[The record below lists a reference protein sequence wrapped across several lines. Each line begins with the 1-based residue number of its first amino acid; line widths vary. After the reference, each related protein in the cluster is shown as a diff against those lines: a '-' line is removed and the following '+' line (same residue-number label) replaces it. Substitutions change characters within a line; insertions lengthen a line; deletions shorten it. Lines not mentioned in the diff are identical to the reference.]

1 MAQETNDSNQYGDIN
16 INVTVSGTEEDG
28 QDGQQRGCGCGC
40 NPCCCAKEQKPT
52 VSITP
57 KVTVIQ
63 KHYHAGGCC
72 PPVAPI
78 GFHNQIWGTHSTHC
92 PGDDCG
98 CVETTTNCPEK

>member
-1 MAQETNDSNQYGDIN
+1 MAEDNKTSTEYGDVN
-16 INVTVSGTEEDG
+16 INVTVSAAEEEDNH
-28 QDGQQRGCGCGC
+28 DCGCGC
-40 NPCCCAKEQKPT
+40 NPCGCGCKENKPAPA
-52 VSITP
+52 VTP
-57 KVTVIQ
+57 KITVIQ

-78 GFHNQIWGTHSTHC
+78 GFHNQVWGTHSTHC